1 MNGTKIMSE
10 KTKTILLY
18 LVLFAVVLVR
28 IYLETAMFSK
38 RYFFSYFVTLHHFCW
53 YMFVFHYFAICSR
66 YILGMKR
73 ESVKYFALLSP
84 VIFTPL
90 IHSHFAGVKMSLEY
104 MNGSFK
110 DVFYSVATLYKFHPK
125 NNFFFIE
132 MVILLIVFIAGSWFI
147 SKSVRRT
154 LLNVIIGFY
163 GSMLLA
169 GLHLFGVYPKTKAY
183 FKIHTS
189 LKNHPLLSLIYF
201 SLFIA
206 VFLIYSY
213 PEIKKAFIRSKKSYL
228 IAIVAA
234 ISISVPLTLF
244 GLAHFTGKAPQ
255 TADIFL
261 LTIPCS
267 ALSVSITAMLKNN
280 SSGFVAGRFFPFVFS
295 LISALILSGIVMKLN

>member
-1 MNGTKIMSE
+1 MSE

-18 LVLFAVVLVR
+18 LFLFSVVIAR
-28 IYLETAMFSK
+28 IVLETAVFSK
-38 RYFFSYFVTLHHFCW
+38 RYFFSYFVTIHHFCW
-53 YMFVFHYFAICSR
+53 FMFVFHYFALCSR
-66 YILGMKR
+66 YVLGMKR

-84 VIFTPL
+84 VIFTPI
-90 IHSHFAGVKMSLEY
+90 IHSYFSGQKMSLEY
-104 MNGSFK
+104 LWGDLSRVLFNI
-110 DVFYSVATLYKFHPK
+110 ATLYKFHPK
-125 NNFFFIE
+125 NSFFFIE
-132 MVILLIVFIAGSWFI
+132 MGILLIIFIAGSWLL

-154 LLNVIIGFY
+154 FLNVIIGFY
-163 GSMLLA
+163 GSMILA

-183 FKIHTS
+183 FKIHTT
-189 LKNHPLLSLIYF
+189 LKNHQLMSLIYL
-201 SLFIA
+201 SLFIL

-213 PEIKKAFIRSKKSYL
+213 PEIKKAFIKSKKNYL
-228 IAIVAA
+228 IAIAAA

-261 LTIPCS
+261 LTIPSS
-267 ALSVSITAMLKNN
+267 ALSVSITAMIKNN

>member
-18 LVLFAVVLVR
+18 LFLFAVVLVR

-213 PEIKKAFIRSKKSYL
+213 PEIKKGFSKAKWRY
-228 IAIVAA
+228 I
-234 ISISVPLTLF
+234 ISSGSGALISVLATLYTF
-244 GLAHFTGKAPQ
+244 AYFTGKVPKI
-255 TADIFL
+255 TDILL
-261 LTIPCS
+261 LTIPFVTI
-267 ALSVSITAMLKNN
+267 AVSITALLKNN

>member
-1 MNGTKIMSE
+1 MSE

-18 LVLFAVVLVR
+18 LFLFAVVLVR

-213 PEIKKAFIRSKKSYL
+213 PEIKKGFSKAKWRY
-228 IAIVAA
+228 I
-234 ISISVPLTLF
+234 ISSGSGALISVLATLYTF
-244 GLAHFTGKAPQ
+244 AYFTGKVPKI
-255 TADIFL
+255 TDILL
-261 LTIPCS
+261 LTIPFVTI
-267 ALSVSITAMLKNN
+267 AVSITALLKNN